1 MQKINMQHVR
11 GLSAVN
17 DGDEKKIAKS
27 HFFNTIAPPRLAG
40 NVHNIEKLKIG
51 VNYARSSV
59 R

>member
-1 MQKINMQHVR
+1 MQHVR